1 MRKAQWADGNLE
13 FQVLDTG
20 SVAPAPNHDLVIAAR
35 HENGSI
41 VSHSNIEVAEII
53 IYDSALSD
61 TDVSKVQGYLAHK
74 WDMTEPLPG
83 AHPYKNSKPVF
94 ENRPEVTLLSPYSL
108 LLDQNVS
115 ISIST
120 NRPAHQISVTNLPP
134 GLDFNAS
141 NSKIFGQP
149 DSLGAYISKFETSNA
164 AGSISKNVEFQ
175 VKDYRPW
182 VFSSEIDFPKYTD
195 TGTLSDFPVYLELN
209 TSIPGFSY
217 DQFASRHGHDLRFL
231 TSDGKTELVYEPIEW
246 NLNGTSSFWVLI
258 NEMDADTSIQAIWG
272 NLIMVNNLHTLAM
285 VPFGQS
291 IVLFGTWMVM
301 MLL

>member
-1 MRKAQWADGNLE
+1 MAPNYFKRGGSGMGWQFRRVNTEFTSFTIRGTLTGMTVPEVLHLMGILMFGHCESLQLE
-13 FQVLDTG
+13 KLNGLTVIWNFRFWILV

-74 WDMTEPLPG
+74 WGITEPLPG

-94 ENRPEVTLLSPYSL
+94 ENRPEVTLPSPYSL

-120 NRPAHQISVTNLPP
+120 NRPANQIVVNNLPP

-141 NSKIFGQP
+141 NSQIFGQP
-149 DSLGAYISKFETSNA
+149 NSLGAYISKFETSNA
-164 AGSISKNVEFQ
+164 SGSISKNVEFQ

-182 VFSSEIDFPKYTD
+182 IFSSEINFPD
-195 TGTLSDFPVYLELN
+195 ILN
-209 TSIPGFSY
+209 WKI
-217 DQFASRHGHDLRFL
+217 
-231 TSDGKTELVYEPIEW
+231 
-246 NLNGTSSFWVLI
+246 
-258 NEMDADTSIQAIWG
+258 
-272 NLIMVNNLHTLAM
+272 
-285 VPFGQS
+285 
-291 IVLFGTWMVM
+291 
-301 MLL
+301 